1 MDFDL
6 KFYSDDV
13 YAYHQFQSPLRQ
25 VPVLTIFVA
34 IEFAPFLHFY
44 GTPLLF
50 SISLDP
56 QVLTQLDLVEVEIE
70 LTQRAL
76 VAVRVWVFRYR

>member
-6 KFYSDDV
+6 KLYSDDV
-13 YAYHQFQSPLRQ
+13 FAYHQFQSPLRQ

-44 GTPLLF
+44 DTPLLF
-50 SISLDP
+50 SFSLDP
-56 QVLTQLDLVEVEIE
+56 QVITQLDLVEVE
-70 LTQRAL
+70 LTQLAL
-76 VAVRVWVFRYR
+76 VAAEVWVFRYR

>member
-6 KFYSDDV
+6 RLYSDDV
-13 YAYHQFQSPLRQ
+13 FAYHQFQSPLRQ

-34 IEFAPFLHFY
+34 IEYVPFLHFY

-56 QVLTQLDLVEVEIE
+56 QVFTQLDLVEVE
-70 LTQRAL
+70 LTQLAL
-76 VAVRVWVFRYR
+76 VAVEVWVFRYK